1 MVYGNFKEVKIM
13 KLIKGQYRKEKEYL
27 NYIQRKNVERER
39 LPRGQYIKK
48 SH

>member
-27 NYIQRKNVERER
+27 NYIQRKNAERER
-39 LPRGQYIKK
+39 LPRGKFIPK
-48 SH
+48 